1 VKPTRDVE
9 ARRVRE
15 PTNEQSP
22 LVQLRLHGRDA
33 GPPIDGATI
42 ERAFRLDDGRYLILL
57 TDDVPYEEAL
67 RVYLL
72 DQDGTVLDGIVLGS
86 AYVTGSVQDVTIEN
100 DVTLAFSFVHRAR
113 CRVSV
118 RGTGAVRL
126 PLRYK
131 PGVARIGPLWRRR
144 FLDVSF
150 EEPRPAES

>member
-15 PTNEQSP
+15 PSNEQSP
-22 LVQLRLHGRDA
+22 LVQLRLQGRDA
-33 GPPIDGATI
+33 GPPIAGATL
-42 ERAFRLDDGRYLILL
+42 ERAFRLDDGRYLLFL

-72 DQDGTVLDGIVLGS
+72 DHDGAVLDGIILGS
-86 AYVTGSVQDVTIEN
+86 AYVTGSLQDVTIEN
-100 DVTLAFSFVHRAR
+100 DATIAFSFVHRAR
-113 CRVSV
+113 CRISV

-126 PLRYK
+126 PLRYV
-131 PGVARIGPLWRRR
+131 PGVSRIGPLWRRR

-150 EEPRPAES
+150 EKPPPARS